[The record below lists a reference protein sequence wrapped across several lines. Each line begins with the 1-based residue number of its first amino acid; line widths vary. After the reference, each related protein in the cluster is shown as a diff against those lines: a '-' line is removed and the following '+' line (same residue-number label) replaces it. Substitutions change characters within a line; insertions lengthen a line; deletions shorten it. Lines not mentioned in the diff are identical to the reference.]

1 MTRLLQIGLI
11 KPEDLHRKYT
21 QEMFANEIVL
31 LSYYIAAI
39 NIETVYSEVSAEA
52 GEEAGYVPFDG
63 IALTDTFQLNESDGQ
78 LQATGIFPE
87 NHARVV
93 RQKNQDI
100 RVIVMNPPYS
110 AGQASAND
118 NNQNQ
123 KYPALDES
131 IANTY
136 AKLSTGT
143 NKNSLYD
150 SYIRGIRWAS
160 NRIKDNGVIAFVSAG
175 AFIDSKTADGIRKSF
190 STEFS
195 RIFVYNLRGNAR
207 TAGETRRRES
217 GNVFGEGSRSQIAIC
232 ILIKNI
238 KQAGPAEISYRD
250 IGDYLTQEQ
259 KLDILRG
266 ELSLTGTDW
275 ETLNP
280 NEHGDWINH
289 RDERFGTFAPVG
301 DRATKGRSE
310 TAAIFENYSSG
321 LQTNRDA
328 WVYNF
333 SAEGVYL
340 NVNTLIDHYNDQFQ
354 TGIQDYDPRH
364 ISWSS
369 SLESSYKRGKILR
382 YVPEAIRP
390 AMYRPFC
397 RQFVYFDGSLNHRPY
412 QLPKVYPTIQQP
424 NISITLPG
432 PGRADGQPLIMGV
445 TPDLTSKILQCFP
458 LYTYEPIPEDELAIP
473 DDGEVIV
480 DGYRRRENITDA
492 TLATYQGFY
501 EDTSISKGDIF
512 YYVYGLLHAPTYKE
526 TYKADLMKMLP
537 RIPKVKDF
545 WGFSAA
551 GRALADLHL
560 HYETVAPAELTE
572 VRKAEPPANV
582 DSQYDYYRVQKLSW
596 GARKD
601 RSRIIFNTN
610 ITLEDIPAEVLDYQV
625 NGKSAI
631 EWIIDR
637 YQVTTHKESQLVN
650 DPNDY
655 CREVSDPRYIIDLIK
670 RIVTVSVETNKI
682 VAGLPALEI
691 ME

>member
-207 TAGETRRRES
+207 TAGETRRRD
-217 GNVFGEGSRSQIAIC
+217 V
-232 ILIKNI
+232 
-238 KQAGPAEISYRD
+238 
-250 IGDYLTQEQ
+250 
-259 KLDILRG
+259 
-266 ELSLTGTDW
+266 
-275 ETLNP
+275 
-280 NEHGDWINH
+280 
-289 RDERFGTFAPVG
+289 
-301 DRATKGRSE
+301 
-310 TAAIFENYSSG
+310 
-321 LQTNRDA
+321 
-328 WVYNF
+328 
-333 SAEGVYL
+333 
-340 NVNTLIDHYNDQFQ
+340 
-354 TGIQDYDPRH
+354 
-364 ISWSS
+364 
-369 SLESSYKRGKILR
+369 
-382 YVPEAIRP
+382 
-390 AMYRPFC
+390 
-397 RQFVYFDGSLNHRPY
+397 
-412 QLPKVYPTIQQP
+412 
-424 NISITLPG
+424 
-432 PGRADGQPLIMGV
+432 
-445 TPDLTSKILQCFP
+445 
-458 LYTYEPIPEDELAIP
+458 
-473 DDGEVIV
+473 
-480 DGYRRRENITDA
+480 
-492 TLATYQGFY
+492 
-501 EDTSISKGDIF
+501 
-512 YYVYGLLHAPTYKE
+512 
-526 TYKADLMKMLP
+526 
-537 RIPKVKDF
+537 
-545 WGFSAA
+545 
-551 GRALADLHL
+551 
-560 HYETVAPAELTE
+560 
-572 VRKAEPPANV
+572 
-582 DSQYDYYRVQKLSW
+582 
-596 GARKD
+596 
-601 RSRIIFNTN
+601 
-610 ITLEDIPAEVLDYQV
+610 
-625 NGKSAI
+625 
-631 EWIIDR
+631 
-637 YQVTTHKESQLVN
+637 
-650 DPNDY
+650 
-655 CREVSDPRYIIDLIK
+655 
-670 RIVTVSVETNKI
+670 
-682 VAGLPALEI
+682 
-691 ME
+691 